1 MDKQTLLII
10 AVAAVVAG
18 VLIYTYRKEG
28 LGGGGHGGGGGGHGG
43 GGHGG
48 GGGHWGG
55 GGRGGRGGRFRG
67 RAYPGWSSG
76 AWLGSDW
83 PWWYEPAY
91 YVDLP
96 YVIDEDPCNCF
107 GMYKSAIDGGMNKDV
122 AAGKLKNCIQATLNG
137 LDCSTF

>member
-1 MDKQTLLII
+1 MILIG
-10 AVAAVVAG
+10 VAIVVG

-28 LGGGGHGGGGGGHGG
+28 LGGGHGGGGGGHGG

-55 GGRGGRGGRFRG
+55 GGGGGGWRGGRGRG
-67 RAYPGWSSG
+67 RAGPGWGSAG
-76 AWLGSDW
+76 WLGANW

-91 YVDLP
+91 YVDIP
-96 YVIDEDPCNCF
+96 YVIDKDPCNCF

-122 AAGKLKNCIQATLNG
+122 AAGKLKNCIQATMNG
-137 LDCSTF
+137 TDCSTF